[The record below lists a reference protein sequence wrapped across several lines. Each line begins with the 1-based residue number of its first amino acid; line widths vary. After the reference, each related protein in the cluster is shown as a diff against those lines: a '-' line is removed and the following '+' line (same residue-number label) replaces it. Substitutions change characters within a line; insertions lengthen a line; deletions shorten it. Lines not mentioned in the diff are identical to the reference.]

1 MIEEGRVEQAFGRS
15 CRQPASCA
23 RMHEGRGQLGGGC
36 CYRGRVLRQIRWMC
50 ANARGA
56 GQLGGGCCHRG
67 RVSRQIRWLCTDLS
81 ACPVAEDPPRLPH
94 VPGRQRGL
102 AVLPVQRRQLL
113 VLPDLVILNFKN
125 QHRWRVAVAGAAR
138 EEELQWKQWGG
149 AVLAPMMRCVQE

>member
-36 CYRGRVLRQIRWMC
+36 C
-50 ANARGA
+50 
-56 GQLGGGCCHRG
+56 HRG

-81 ACPVAEDPPRLPH
+81 ACPVAEDPPLLPH